1 MYIGV
6 ANMCSFI
13 QGCDGSVL
21 LDSTPSNKAEKDSPP
36 NNPSLGGF
44 DVIDS
49 AKARLEASCKGVVS
63 CADIVAFAARDS
75 IEIVRKYVPAY
86 YYFALISLFS
96 LIK

>member
-6 ANMCSFI
+6 ANMYSFI

-49 AKARLEASCKGVVS
+49 AKP
-63 CADIVAFAARDS
+63 D
-75 IEIVRKYVPAY
+75 
-86 YYFALISLFS
+86 
-96 LIK
+96 